1 MRKRTLAKLLEA
13 SSMSGAQARVL
24 VVDIGDGLEDK
35 MEPDDMQVACAA
47 PTLVDLRRETLD
59 TVSQLFQT
67 LGSVIDKSARDGQE
81 RFMTFMATG
90 LARSLLRFLDF
101 GYLMVSELFG
111 CDWVHLRE
119 SYQQLYEDLER
130 HIVAFCDL
138 VDSSIFLSESTNH
151 IRHEAPVMP
160 SKRDT
165 IIAARQALKDIKHLQ
180 IVQQIESYYKSWQ
193 VDQKATGQQSGQ
205 IASANKDL
213 CNSLAIVVQDL
224 LDIFPDMASE
234 MRHMPGGVPAWT
246 QRSMMNFL
254 RSTGAHAADL
264 QDQLFLRPVPWG
276 GWPATRASA
285 LCDGVQP
292 PDLTGGSRL
301 SEPKIREARRDAS
314 GYSSWQGATP
324 RQILEAIE
332 ASGRPMYHSYV
343 SIRNA
348 VRFNN
353 EVTCQQAVGL
363 LYDPALCL
371 ESELGLG
378 GVIYYVNN
386 DPEVDDQLYVR
397 WIGTA
402 WSGKRSEEK
411 PVWKAFLDPILAP
424 PQPYDMISLSPV
436 AGNCQVLWEILEADS
451 ISLASLVYV
460 PINPVVPPP
469 LEVKPD
475 YTHFFVWNRRKTK
488 AARRAGIDSD
498 LIQFQTLRRYIAAQ
512 CSLQSVVQL
521 LGPLGYELLYLEHI
535 YAVFVHEHVAPLLRQ
550 QLGETG
556 PKPSTFEVWRQGWH
570 CSPYS
575 RYMLHLEASFG
586 VDATWLSPDGQGAGE
601 KGLGCLRSFR
611 EFLASEGHL
620 ISANYTGK
628 GSCAEELETSPESS
642 RQALERRLKAIRA
655 SAGASK
661 GLASA
666 QVLAGSSDSNQSMWC
681 WYHLSSNCACL
692 PPYRGSHCDIL
703 DQSSDDQVRPF
714 RAAMVYVLLDATQQA
729 TQALTERLRKLWLF
743 NGQPGRGYAVLIF
756 HSGLSQETLE
766 QLALASEN
774 KIWLLKIP
782 EAVGSVTRPGALRM
796 RWFQSGQVFGH
807 PALRSL
813 DVFWDISADPTEFSA
828 EMQDPLLA
836 LHRAALA
843 PAACRRGS
851 ARVRLG
857 AELEELTEIYLLHH
871 GKEWKDFLEAGGVK
885 ILTGAD
891 KADAACTVWRRSF
904 LASDVFTRYIRYL
917 EDTGAFLGAFPDST
931 AAAVT
936 AVGAAVTAFLD
947 SRSRALLLG

>member
-1 MRKRTLAKLLEA
+1 MADSSSVRDQLLEVQSLEA
-13 SSMSGAQARVL
+13 FSSSFLATRKDGSCVTWGSVLAGGDSTRVQEQL
-24 VVDIGDGLEDK
+24 RDLKSVKATRTSLAALRCDGRVVTWGSPGDGGYSQEVQPWLTEVKDLQATKGAFAALRQDGTVVAWGDENAGANVSRIPMRLEGVRSIHASAFAFAAITVTGNVITWGSAEAGGDSSEVRHQLQNVQHIHATHFAFAAIRSDGRVISWGSADAGGDSSGVAELLQDVHVYHGHMIHFASAKVGITNLTPMSDVSLELSSVCTKRKFASLED
-35 MEPDDMQVACAA
+35 
-47 PTLVDLRRETLD
+47 
-59 TVSQLFQT
+59 
-67 LGSVIDKSARDGQE
+67 
-81 RFMTFMATG
+81 
-90 LARSLLRFLDF
+90 
-101 GYLMVSELFG
+101 
-111 CDWVHLRE
+111 
-119 SYQQLYEDLER
+119 ED
-130 HIVAFCDL
+130 A
-138 VDSSIFLSESTNH
+138 
-151 IRHEAPVMP
+151 M
-160 SKRDT
+160 
-165 IIAARQALKDIKHLQ
+165 
-180 IVQQIESYYKSWQ
+180 
-193 VDQKATGQQSGQ
+193 
-205 IASANKDL
+205 
-213 CNSLAIVVQDL
+213 
-224 LDIFPDMASE
+224 
-234 MRHMPGGVPAWT
+234 
-246 QRSMMNFL
+246 
-254 RSTGAHAADL
+254 
-264 QDQLFLRPVPWG
+264 
-276 GWPATRASA
+276 SA
-285 LCDGVQP
+285 L
-292 PDLTGGSRL
+292 SAM
-301 SEPKIREARRDAS
+301 S
-314 GYSSWQGATP
+314 
-324 RQILEAIE
+324 
-332 ASGRPMYHSYV
+332 
-343 SIRNA
+343 
-348 VRFNN
+348 
-353 EVTCQQAVGL
+353 VGL

-397 WIGTA
+397 WIGT
-402 WSGKRSEEK
+402 EK